1 MRVILSVTLI
11 ALFAFAALTPRTT
24 QAEERAKV
32 PQNLTWNLQD
42 LYASDVAWT
51 QAKEALAKRIPEL
64 KPYQGHLGD
73 SADSLFKALTLYMD
87 LNKEAARLLSYASQL
102 YDQDTRVTHAMAMLQ
117 AMEQV
122 AADLGSAGSFLRPE
136 ILAIDKAKLDGLVA
150 SDPRLKDWQ
159 FAIETITRMRDHTLN
174 PAEEKLL
181 AQANGQM
188 AGNADSI
195 YTVFTNADMPYPE
208 VALSTGEKVRMDAAN
223 YTKYRASSVR
233 ADRDEVFKKFWGK
246 YSEFRRTLG
255 NTLYSQVK
263 AHIFNKDARKYESC
277 LQASLDANNV
287 PTAVYKQLIADVHAN
302 LPTLHRYLKLR
313 KRMMGVDQL
322 RYEDLY
328 APIVKD
334 VEMPFS
340 PEAAMALTLEA
351 FAPLGPTYV
360 DALKK
365 GYESR
370 WVDFMP
376 SEGKKS
382 GAYSNGA
389 AFDVHPYQLLNFM
402 GQYEDVSTLAHE
414 SGHSMHSYLSN
425 KNQPYQYA
433 DYSIFVAEVA
443 STFNE
448 NLLMDHM
455 MKNVAK
461 DDAARL
467 YLLGSHLDGFR
478 QTLFR
483 QTLFAEFELML
494 HEMAEKGEALNGDN
508 LSNAY
513 LKLLKEYYGDKDGV
527 CKVDDLYGVEWSYIP
542 HFYYNFYVYQ
552 YSTSLV
558 ASTAIAKGVKEEA
571 AANAKIK
578 KNPAFPKRDAY
589 VKMLSS
595 GSSVYPID
603 LLKAAGVDMTTSAPF
618 QAAMAEM
625 NQVMDQIEAILDKQ
639 EKAGV
644 KK

>member
-1 MRVILSVTLI
+1 MLTHLLLASFVL
-11 ALFAFAALTPRTT
+11 ALVAAGRAA
-24 QAEERAKV
+24 QAEERSKV
-32 PQNLTWNLQD
+32 PEKMTWNLQD
-42 LYASDVAWT
+42 LYPSDAAWAT
-51 QAKEALAKRIPEL
+51 AKDGLAKRIPEL
-64 KPYQGHLGD
+64 AAYKGHLGD
-73 SADSLFKALTLYMD
+73 SAESLFKALTLYAD

-102 YDQDTRVTHAMAMLQ
+102 SDQDTRVSTAMAMLQ

-136 ILAIDKAKLDGLVA
+136 ILAIDKAKLDGFVA

-159 FAIETITRMRDHTLN
+159 FAIETITRLKDHTLG
-174 PAEEKLL
+174 PSEEQVV

-208 VALSTGEKVRMDAAN
+208 VTLSTGEKVRMDAAN

-246 YSEFRRTLG
+246 YSDFRRTLG

-263 AHIFNKDARKYESC
+263 AHIFNKEVRNYDSC
-277 LQASLDANNV
+277 LQASLDANNI
-287 PTAVYKQLIADVHAN
+287 PTTVYTQLIADVHRN

-328 APIVKD
+328 ASIVNE
-334 VEMPFS
+334 VEMPFT
-340 PEAAMALTLEA
+340 PEEGMELTLKA

-360 DALKK
+360 DALRK

-389 AFDVHPYQLLNFM
+389 AYDVHPYQLLNYM

-455 MKNVAK
+455 LRNVAK

-467 YLLGSHLDGFR
+467 YLLGSQLDGFR

-483 QTLFAEFELML
+483 QTLFAEFELKL
-494 HEMAEKGEALNGDN
+494 HEMAEKGEPLTGDN
-508 LSNAY
+508 LSAMY
-513 LKLLKEYYGDKDGV
+513 LGLLKEYYGDAQGV
-527 CKVDDLYGVEWSYIP
+527 CKVDDLYGVEWAYIP

-571 AANAKIK
+571 AANAKVK
-578 KNPAFPKRDAY
+578 KNPAYPKRDGY
-589 VKMLSS
+589 LKMLSS
-595 GSSVYPID
+595 GSSVYPME
-603 LLKAAGVDMTTSAPF
+603 LLKTAGVDMTTSAPF
-618 QAAMAEM
+618 DAAMVEM
-625 NQVMDQIEAILDKQ
+625 NQVMDQIESILDKQ
-639 EKAGV
+639 AKAGA